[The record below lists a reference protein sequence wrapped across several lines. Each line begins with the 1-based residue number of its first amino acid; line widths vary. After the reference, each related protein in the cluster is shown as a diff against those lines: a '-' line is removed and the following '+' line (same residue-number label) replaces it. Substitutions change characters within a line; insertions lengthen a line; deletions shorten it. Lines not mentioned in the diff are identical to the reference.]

1 MLVKPNSICYDKLE
15 NYVKLTVYRMIVFL
29 NEALMSFRS
38 CFSRKNAFNW
48 FVIAIMGFIV
58 RGDKLGITSIIRELN
73 LDPKFYITFLQFFRS
88 SAWRLEALIK
98 QWIKLVT
105 ESVEIPKVNGMN
117 ILIADGVKQSKEGRK
132 MPGVKKLHQESEN
145 SGKPEYIFG
154 HMFGVVGILA
164 GNMSKLFCIA
174 LSASV
179 QDGVSKIREFA
190 DPTTPSVSHVVQ
202 VITQAGEIVA
212 QIGASIILLDRYFL
226 SVPALQKAMKFVD
239 AGGNPLLEIVTKA
252 KKSAVAYAMPPA
264 YSGRGP
270 RPKKG
275 QSIKLKD
282 LFVTKKASFL
292 TANVFLYG
300 NLQEV
305 SYYSVE
311 LLWGVKHYQKL
322 RFVLVSYNGINSIL
336 VSTSL
341 ELCPLKIIELYGY
354 RFKIEVGFKEL
365 KQTIGAFA
373 YHFWSKS
380 MPRLNRYVKEIN
392 ESALAAITNNC
403 FRGNLVKTLKAIEG
417 YVCMAMIAMGLLQII
432 SLKFSK
438 ELNSSSFR
446 WLRTKTN
453 DIMSEAT
460 VAYFFRKNI
469 YRVIENHRN
478 LCIMR
483 IIIAAQN
490 DNPADNGVA
499 A

>member
-1 MLVKPNSICYDKLE
+1 
-15 NYVKLTVYRMIVFL
+15 MIVFL
-29 NEALMSFRS
+29 DEAIMSFRR
-38 CFSRKNAFNW
+38 CFSRKLAFHW

-58 RGDKLGITSIIRELN
+58 RGDKLGITSFIRELN
-73 LDPKFYITFLQFFRS
+73 LDPKFYVTFLHFFRS
-88 SAWRLEALIK
+88 SAWNLDTLTR

-105 ESVEIPKVNGMN
+105 ESVDIQKVDGAN

-164 GNMSKLFCIA
+164 GNQSKLFCIA

-179 QDGVSKIREFA
+179 QDGVSKIREFV
-190 DPTTPSVSHVVQ
+190 DPTALSVSHVVQ
-202 VITQAGEIVA
+202 VITQAGKIA
-212 QIGASIILLDRYFL
+212 TQIGPSLILLDRYFL
-226 SVPALQKAMKFVD
+226 SVPALKKALEFVD
-239 AGGNPLLEIVTKA
+239 ELGNPLLQIVTKA
-252 KKSAVAYAMPPA
+252 KKSVVAYAMPPA

-270 RPKKG
+270 HPKKG
-275 QSIKLKD
+275 HSIKLKN
-282 LFVTKKASFL
+282 LFVTQRTSFV
-292 TANVFLYG
+292 TAKVFLYG
-300 NLQEV
+300 ELQEI
-305 SYYSVE
+305 SYYSVD
-311 LLWGVKHYQKL
+311 LLWGQKYYRKL
-322 RFVLVSYNGINSIL
+322 RFVLVSYNGVHSIL
-336 VSTSL
+336 ASTSL
-341 ELCPLKIIELYGY
+341 TLCPLKIIELYGY

-380 MPRLNRYVKEIN
+380 MPRLNKYVKVIN
-392 ESALAAITNNC
+392 ESALAAITNHGA
-403 FRGNLVKTLKAIEG
+403 RENLVKTLKATEG

-432 SLKFSK
+432 SLKFSE

-453 DIMSEAT
+453 EIVSETT

-469 YRVIENHRN
+469 YRIIEKHHHLR
-478 LCIMR
+478 IMR
-483 IIIAAQN
+483 IIMTVQN
-490 DNPADNGVA
+490 EVPTDNRVA